1 MSLSMYQ
8 ASIPVFQK
16 FLGNLDHV
24 LDKGAADAASRKI
37 DPSVFLQG
45 RLAPDMLNLIKQV
58 QIACDHAK
66 GAAARLS
73 GTDNPKFEDNETTIA
88 ELKARIKKTRDY
100 LAGFKPAQFDGSE
113 DRTVTYQAGP
123 RELNFKGSEYLLYF
137 AIPNFYFHYT
147 TAYAI
152 LRHLGV
158 ALGKGDYVAG
168 RPA

>member
-1 MSLSMYQ
+1 MAISMYQ

-16 FLGNLDHV
+16 FLGNLDYV
-24 LDKGAADAASRKI
+24 LEKGANDAANRKI
-37 DPSVFLQG
+37 DPTIFLQG

-73 GTDNPKFEDNETTIA
+73 GTENPKFEDNEA
-88 ELKARIKKTRDY
+88 SFADLRARIGKTQAY
-100 LAGFKPAQFDGSE
+100 LASFSPAQIDGSE
-113 DRTVTYQAGP
+113 ERAVVFKAVP
-123 RELNFKGSEYLLYF
+123 RELNFRGIDYLLTF
-137 AIPNFYFHYT
+137 ATPNFYFHYT

-158 ALGKGDYVAG
+158 GVGKSDYVVG